1 MIIYSLINMKGG
13 VGKTTIST
21 NLAVEFAKK
30 GLKVLFIDNDEQS
43 NSSLFFDVVNKKMTL
58 TDLYINPEISLKKIS
73 YDTQYENIKC
83 NIEEIEPIIILFLI
97 LLFLYSINLSPLY
110 LVIESI
116 YKVKVVSHT
125 NINIRYNLDI
135 ILDTNSFIL

>member
-1 MIIYSLINMKGG
+1 MQELRK
-13 VGKTTIST
+13 
-21 NLAVEFAKK
+21 
-30 GLKVLFIDNDEQS
+30 
-43 NSSLFFDVVNKKMTL
+43 
-58 TDLYINPEISLKKIS
+58 
-73 YDTQYENIKC
+73 NIKS